1 MLIHNKKLFLK
12 GIVLLVSFFIVLFI
26 IFSPV
31 VTDEAGKKVNGLT
44 YSDELF
50 NSLAKG
56 SAYYIP
62 DVAQRAA
69 KFEGNSVDVTVKLKD
84 AAAAADSAA
93 LVAKA
98 GLSAEVKDSAVHIS
112 GDLGKLLGL
121 AVAASD
127 KLYLNDAAGVAA
139 LLGTQDGMKSMK
151 AFWNVLNPMVKE
163 FQKQKKVDEA
173 EIVTMVTGKAIE
185 PAYNFFGIKG
195 EKVSDRIPAAAGLL
209 FFYVLY
215 TMWYGYA
222 IFDIFN
228 GIGLSMSKSK
238 NKQEA

>member
-1 MLIHNKKLFLK
+1 MLVHNKGLFVK
-12 GIVLLVSFFIVLFI
+12 GLTLLGSFFVVLFF

-31 VTDEAGKKVNGLT
+31 ITDEEGKKVNGLT

-62 DVAQRAA
+62 DVS
-69 KFEGNSVDVTVKLKD
+69 KKLTGIDGKTIDITVKQKD
-84 AAAAADSAA
+84 EAAAADAA
-93 LVAKA
+93 KLVVLA
-98 GLSAEVKDSAVHIS
+98 GLTAEAKDNSVHIT
-112 GDLGKLLGL
+112 GDLGKMLTM
-121 AVAASD
+121 VVSASD
-127 KLYLNDAAGVAA
+127 KLYLNDADAVGAMF
-139 LLGTQDGMKSMK
+139 GGGDGMKTMK
-151 AFWNVLNPMVKE
+151 TWWGVLNPMVKE
-163 FQKQKKVDEA
+163 LQKQKKVEEA
-173 EIVTMVTGKAIE
+173 DAVAMVNAKAIE

-195 EKVSDRIPAAAGLL
+195 EKVSERAGVAAGLL

-228 GIGLSMSKSK
+228 GIGLSMSKAK
-238 NKQEA
+238 VKQEA